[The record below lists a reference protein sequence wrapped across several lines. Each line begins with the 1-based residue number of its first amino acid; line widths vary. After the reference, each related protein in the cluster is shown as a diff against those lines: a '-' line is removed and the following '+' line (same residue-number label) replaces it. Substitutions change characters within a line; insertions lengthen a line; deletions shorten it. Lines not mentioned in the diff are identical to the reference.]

1 MRLPLLACLSL
12 ALSGCLVPG
21 AARVGGVADPSL
33 VLPGARSTPVP
44 STAEATAARR
54 RAVARSLGS
63 GLLLVASGP
72 EVKGR
77 FEADPDFWWLTGV
90 NEPEAALLLVID
102 QGEVAQERLYLR
114 STSASEALWD
124 GAGLGL
130 GPGTVELTGIASVA
144 ARDSLGADL
153 GVLLAGE
160 PRVYAEGEASLALF
174 GELSAEPASPR
185 AALSRLQAVKEPA
198 ELAALQTAVDI
209 TLASLADAFVIARP
223 GAWEFQAE
231 AAIEAGFRR
240 RGASFRAFPSICGSG
255 PNGCVLHYRD
265 NERQLGAG
273 ELLLMDVGARYGGYC
288 ADVTRT
294 IPVSGEFTPRQRE
307 LYELV
312 LATQRL
318 CEAALRPGVTMR
330 DVHQVAVRSFED
342 AGYREAFRHGVGH
355 HLGLRTHDAPGFR
368 GPLEPGMVVTLE
380 PGLYLP
386 DEGIGIRIE
395 DDYLVTEDG
404 ARKLS
409 GALPSDPD
417 ALEAY
422 LARLRR

>member
-1 MRLPLLACLSL
+1 
-12 ALSGCLVPG
+12 
-21 AARVGGVADPSL
+21 
-33 VLPGARSTPVP
+33 
-44 STAEATAARR
+44 
-54 RAVARSLGS
+54 VARSLGS
-63 GLLLVASGP
+63 GLLLLGSGP

-77 FEADPDFWWLTGV
+77 FEADPDFYWLTGV
-90 NEPEAALLLVID
+90 NEPEAALLLVMGD
-102 QGEVAQERLYLR
+102 GRVAEERLYLK
-114 STSASEALWD
+114 STSAKEALWE

-130 GPGTVELTGIASVA
+130 GEQTRERTGIQSVA
-144 ARDSLGADL
+144 DRDTLGSDL

-160 PRVYAEGEASLALF
+160 SKVHAEGEATLALF
-174 GELSAEPASPR
+174 GELRVEPVSPR

-209 TLASLADAFVIARP
+209 TLASLADAFVVARP

-273 ELLLMDVGARYGGYC
+273 ELLLMDVGARYAGYC

-294 IPVSGEFTPRQRE
+294 IPVDGTFTPRQRE
-307 LYELV
+307 LYDLV
-312 LATQRL
+312 LATQRR
-318 CEAALRPGVTMR
+318 CEVALRPGTTLSE
-330 DVHQVAVRSFED
+330 VHQVAVRSFED

-386 DEGIGIRIE
+386 EEGIGIRIE
-395 DDYLVTEDG
+395 DDYLITEDG

-409 GALPSDPD
+409 AALPSDPE